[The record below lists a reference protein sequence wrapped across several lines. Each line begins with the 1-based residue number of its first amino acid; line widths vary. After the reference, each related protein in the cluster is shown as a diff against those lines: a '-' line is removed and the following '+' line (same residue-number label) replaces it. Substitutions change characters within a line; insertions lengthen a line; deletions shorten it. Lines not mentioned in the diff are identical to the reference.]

1 MEQAEK
7 ANLCHYS
14 YLNFAF
20 FSYKNSFNKINL
32 MKRIILISLGCLCVG
47 LGFVGVFVPGIPT
60 TIFLIIALWAFTKS
74 SEKLRHW
81 LLNHKRFGPILNNWQ
96 EHKVVPRRAKILM
109 VVLMSLAVILFYYS
123 SQSLI
128 LTIGLIIILVS
139 VAIYVI
145 SLPSEIPEN
154 SY

>member
-1 MEQAEK
+1 
-7 ANLCHYS
+7 
-14 YLNFAF
+14 
-20 FSYKNSFNKINL
+20 
-32 MKRIILISLGCLCVG
+32 MKKTILISLGWLCVG

-145 SLPSEIPEN
+145 SLPSKIPEN

>member
-1 MEQAEK
+1 
-7 ANLCHYS
+7 
-14 YLNFAF
+14 
-20 FSYKNSFNKINL
+20 
-32 MKRIILISLGCLCVG
+32 MKRTILISLGWLCVG

-74 SEKLRHW
+74 SKKLRHW

-96 EHKVVPRRAKILM
+96 QHKVVPRRAKILM
-109 VVLMSLAVILFYYS
+109 VVLMSLAVVLFYYS
-123 SQSLI
+123 LQNLY

-145 SLPSEIPEN
+145 SLPSKIPDN

>member
-1 MEQAEK
+1 
-7 ANLCHYS
+7 
-14 YLNFAF
+14 
-20 FSYKNSFNKINL
+20 
-32 MKRIILISLGCLCVG
+32 MKRTILISLGWLCVG

-96 EHKVVPRRAKILM
+96 KHKVVPRRAKILM

-145 SLPSEIPEN
+145 SLPSKTPEK

>member
-1 MEQAEK
+1 
-7 ANLCHYS
+7 
-14 YLNFAF
+14 
-20 FSYKNSFNKINL
+20 
-32 MKRIILISLGCLCVG
+32 MKRTILISLGWLCVG

-96 EHKVVPRRAKILM
+96 QHKVVPRRAKILM
-109 VVLMSLAVILFYYS
+109 VILMSLAVVLFHYS
-123 SQSLI
+123 LQNLY

-145 SLPSEIPEN
+145 SLPSKTPEK

>member
-1 MEQAEK
+1 
-7 ANLCHYS
+7 
-14 YLNFAF
+14 
-20 FSYKNSFNKINL
+20 
-32 MKRIILISLGCLCVG
+32 MKRTILISLGLLCVG
-47 LGFVGVFVPGIPT
+47 LGFIGVFVPGIPT

-74 SEKLRHW
+74 SEKLRYW

-123 SQSLI
+123 LQSLI

-145 SLPSEIPEN
+145 SLPSKVPEN
-154 SY
+154 LY

>member
-1 MEQAEK
+1 
-7 ANLCHYS
+7 
-14 YLNFAF
+14 
-20 FSYKNSFNKINL
+20 
-32 MKRIILISLGCLCVG
+32 MKRTILISLGWLCVG

-109 VVLMSLAVILFYYS
+109 VVLMLLAVILFYYS

-145 SLPSEIPEN
+145 SLPSKIPEN

>member
-1 MEQAEK
+1 
-7 ANLCHYS
+7 
-14 YLNFAF
+14 
-20 FSYKNSFNKINL
+20 
-32 MKRIILISLGCLCVG
+32 MKRTILISLGLLCVG

-74 SEKLRHW
+74 SEKLRYW

-145 SLPSEIPEN
+145 SLPSKIPEN

>member
-1 MEQAEK
+1 
-7 ANLCHYS
+7 
-14 YLNFAF
+14 
-20 FSYKNSFNKINL
+20 
-32 MKRIILISLGCLCVG
+32 MKKIILISLGWLCVG

-74 SEKLRHW
+74 SKKLRNW

-96 EHKVVPRRAKILM
+96 QHKVVPRRAKILM
-109 VVLMSLAVILFYYS
+109 VVLMSLASILFYYS
-123 SQSLI
+123 LQNLY
-128 LTIGLIIILVS
+128 LTIGLVIILVL

-145 SLPSEIPEN
+145 SLPSKIPEN

>member
-1 MEQAEK
+1 
-7 ANLCHYS
+7 
-14 YLNFAF
+14 
-20 FSYKNSFNKINL
+20 

-74 SEKLRHW
+74 SEKLRYW

-109 VVLMSLAVILFYYS
+109 VVLMTLAVILFYYS
-123 SQSLI
+123 LQSLI

-145 SLPSEIPEN
+145 SLPSKIPEN
-154 SY
+154 LY

>member
-1 MEQAEK
+1 
-7 ANLCHYS
+7 
-14 YLNFAF
+14 
-20 FSYKNSFNKINL
+20 

-74 SEKLRHW
+74 SEKLRYW

-96 EHKVVPRRAKILM
+96 EHKVVPLRAKILM

-123 SQSLI
+123 LQSLI

-145 SLPSEIPEN
+145 SLPSKVPEN

>member
-1 MEQAEK
+1 
-7 ANLCHYS
+7 
-14 YLNFAF
+14 
-20 FSYKNSFNKINL
+20 
-32 MKRIILISLGCLCVG
+32 MKRTILISLGLLCVG

-74 SEKLRHW
+74 SEKLRYW

-123 SQSLI
+123 LQNLY
-128 LTIGLIIILVS
+128 LTIGLVLILVS

-145 SLPSEIPEN
+145 SLPSKIPES

>member
-1 MEQAEK
+1 
-7 ANLCHYS
+7 
-14 YLNFAF
+14 
-20 FSYKNSFNKINL
+20 
-32 MKRIILISLGCLCVG
+32 MKRTILISLGWLCVG

-74 SEKLRHW
+74 SKKLRHW

-96 EHKVVPRRAKILM
+96 EHKVVPRRAKVLM

-145 SLPSEIPEN
+145 SLPSKIPEN

>member
-1 MEQAEK
+1 
-7 ANLCHYS
+7 
-14 YLNFAF
+14 
-20 FSYKNSFNKINL
+20 
-32 MKRIILISLGCLCVG
+32 MKRIILISLGWLCVG

-74 SEKLRHW
+74 SEKLRYW

-123 SQSLI
+123 LQSLI

-145 SLPSEIPEN
+145 SLPSKIPEN

>member
-1 MEQAEK
+1 
-7 ANLCHYS
+7 
-14 YLNFAF
+14 
-20 FSYKNSFNKINL
+20 
-32 MKRIILISLGCLCVG
+32 MKRTILISLGWLCVG

-96 EHKVVPRRAKILM
+96 QHKVVPRRAKILM
-109 VVLMSLAVILFYYS
+109 VVLMSLAVVLFYYS
-123 SQSLI
+123 LQNLY

-145 SLPSEIPEN
+145 SLPSKIPEN

>member
-1 MEQAEK
+1 
-7 ANLCHYS
+7 
-14 YLNFAF
+14 
-20 FSYKNSFNKINL
+20 
-32 MKRIILISLGCLCVG
+32 MKRIILISLGWLCVG

-145 SLPSEIPEN
+145 SLPSKVPEN

>member
-1 MEQAEK
+1 
-7 ANLCHYS
+7 
-14 YLNFAF
+14 
-20 FSYKNSFNKINL
+20 
-32 MKRIILISLGCLCVG
+32 MKRTILISLGLLCVG

-74 SEKLRHW
+74 SEKLRYW

-123 SQSLI
+123 LQSLI

-145 SLPSEIPEN
+145 SLPSKVPEN